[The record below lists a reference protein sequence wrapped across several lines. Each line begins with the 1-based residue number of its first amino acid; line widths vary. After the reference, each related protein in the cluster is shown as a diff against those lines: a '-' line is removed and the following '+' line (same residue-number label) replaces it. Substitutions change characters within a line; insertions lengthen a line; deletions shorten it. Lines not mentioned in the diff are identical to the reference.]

1 MKIFG
6 QKFSDIDGL
15 GEYATVRK
23 MSKVF
28 VGGLSWD
35 TTDESLRKAFE
46 PFGALVSANIIS
58 DRETGR
64 SRGFGFVMFE
74 DEENAHKAIKEM
86 TDTNLDG
93 RVIRCGILFFFKV

>member
-1 MKIFG
+1 
-6 QKFSDIDGL
+6 
-15 GEYATVRK
+15 

-35 TTDESLRKAFE
+35 TTDDSLRTAFE
-46 PFGALVSANIIS
+46 PFGTLLSANIIS

-74 DEENAHKAIKEM
+74 DEENAAKAIKEM
-86 TDTNLDG
+86 TDTTLDG
-93 RVIRCGILFFFKV
+93 RVIRCGNQKYTYSRYGFRQGQR